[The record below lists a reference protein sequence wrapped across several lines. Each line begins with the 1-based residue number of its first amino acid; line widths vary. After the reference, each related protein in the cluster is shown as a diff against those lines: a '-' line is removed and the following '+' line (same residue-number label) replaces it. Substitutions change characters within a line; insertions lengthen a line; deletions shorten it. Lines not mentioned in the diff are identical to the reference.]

1 MREAY
6 LIFDLDGTLLDT
18 LDDLWASV
26 NYALAQFSLPLRS
39 KCEVRSYLGNGA
51 RFLILQA
58 TGSSQSEVVDSV
70 YEVFRHHYFQH
81 SHEHTRPYPGILD
94 MLREC
99 KNRGYRTAIVSN
111 KPDTAVQELYHC
123 FFEGLIDVAIGQQPS
138 VRRKPAPDM
147 VFAAIQKL
155 QSLKTTPS
163 FLNTPLHIGEGSGE
177 RLFYIGDSE
186 VDIATARAASLPC
199 ICVDWGFRDRHFLE
213 EQGAT
218 HIIHLPEELFAL
230 L

>member
-1 MREAY
+1 MKEAF

-39 KCEVRSYLGNGA
+39 KCEIRSFLGNGA
-51 RFLILQA
+51 RYLVQQA
-58 TGSSQSEVVDSV
+58 TGSSQDKVVDSV

-99 KNRGYRTAIVSN
+99 RRRGYRTAIVSN
-111 KPDTAVQELYHC
+111 KPDTAVQELHHC
-123 FFEGLIDVAIGQQPS
+123 FFEGLIDVALGQQADL
-138 VRRKPAPDM
+138 RRKPAPDM

-155 QSLKTTPS
+155 PP
-163 FLNTPLHIGEGSGE
+163 FGGAE
-177 RLFYIGDSE
+177 RNQRGACFYIGDSE